1 MTARIVVT
9 GVGAIAPTGLGAEEV
24 WDAALTGRSG
34 LRRFARFDPGQYPTQ
49 VGGEITDFAAA
60 EHVPGR
66 LLPQTDRT
74 TRFAVAA
81 TEWALR
87 DAAVDVG
94 ELGEYDV
101 GVVTANGC
109 GGFEFGQREL
119 QKLWSEG
126 PHRVSAYQ
134 SFAWFYAV
142 NTGQLSIR
150 HGVKGHSSVV
160 VTEQAGGLDALAAA
174 RRHVRKG
181 SIRVAIAGGI
191 DAPISPWGLT
201 AQLPNGLLSEEKDP
215 ARAYLPF
222 DRAAGGYVPGEGG
235 AILIL
240 EELGAAIERGAPSLH
255 GEIAGHASTFDPPP
269 SSGRPSSLPQAILG
283 ALDDANL
290 RPGDVDVVLADAA
303 GVPDLDSAEAAAL
316 NEVFG
321 PRGVPVAVPKTTTG
335 RLYSGGAPLD
345 VFSALMM
352 MRDGVIPAAANLAD
366 IPEEYALD
374 VVTGRSRKAYP
385 KTAVVIARGFGGF
398 NSALV
403 LRAL

>member
-1 MTARIVVT
+1 MTVRVVVT
-9 GVGAIAPTGLGAEEV
+9 GVGAISPTGLGADEV
-24 WDAALTGRSG
+24 WAATVAGRSG
-34 LRRFARFDPGQYPTQ
+34 IRRFARFDPSRYPTQ
-49 VGGEITDFAAA
+49 VGGEISDFAAA
-60 EHVPGR
+60 KHVPGR

-74 TRFAVAA
+74 TQFAVAA

-87 DAAVDVG
+87 DARVDVG

-101 GVVTANGC
+101 GVITANGC

-174 RRHVRKG
+174 RRHVRNG
-181 SIRVAIAGGI
+181 SIRVAIAGGV

-201 AQLPNGLLSEEKDP
+201 AQLPNGLLSEESDP
-215 ARAYLPF
+215 DRAYLPF
-222 DRAAGGYVPGEGG
+222 DRDAGGYVPGEGG
-235 AILIL
+235 AILVL
-240 EELGAAIERGAPSLH
+240 EEIGAAIERGAPTIY

-269 SSGRPSSLPQAILG
+269 SSGRPSTLPRAILG
-283 ALDDANL
+283 ALDDAGL
-290 RPGDVDVVLADAA
+290 RPGDVDVLLADAA
-303 GVPDLDSAEAAAL
+303 GTPELDVAEAAAI

-321 PRGVPVAVPKTTTG
+321 PRSVPVAVPKTMTG

-345 VFSALMM
+345 VFCALMM
-352 MRDGVIPAAANLAD
+352 LRSGIIPAAASLD
-366 IPEEYALD
+366 VPGEYELD
-374 VVTGRSRKAYP
+374 VVTGQPRKANP
-385 KTAVVIARGFGGF
+385 RTVMVLARGLGGF

-403 LRAL
+403 VRAH